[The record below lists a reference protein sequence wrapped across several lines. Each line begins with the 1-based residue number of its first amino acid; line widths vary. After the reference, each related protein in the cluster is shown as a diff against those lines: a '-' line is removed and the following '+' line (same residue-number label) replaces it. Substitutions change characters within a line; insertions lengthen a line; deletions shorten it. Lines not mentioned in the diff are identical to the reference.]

1 MLHPT
6 LNYYIL
12 GYKTINNTT
21 ILRVGYCHY
30 TIAAIV
36 SAISCSLVL
45 LLKIN
50 GKFASGNVYST
61 VDKVANT
68 DI

>member
-21 ILRVGYCHY
+21 ILRVGYCHC
-30 TIAAIV
+30 TIAHSISNIV
-36 SAISCSLVL
+36 QP
-45 LLKIN
+45 LKIN